1 MTKIITIS
9 LHRLIENYGA
19 KKQSYFLSLFCPI
32 WKWVNEDIY
41 FSSIMN
47 ILLQGGR
54 LHSTF
59 SNCETVVTWY
69 PALVRLVA
77 SVSPDVLLEM
87 WELGELALTYFTSV
101 GLDAEMDP
109 GVLREVGAVGE
120 GLAAVTALVWFRLPH
135 VNLSVKLQ
143 VGFGTE
149 SLKQES

>member
-9 LHRLIENYGA
+9 VHRLIENYGA

-47 ILLQGGR
+47 ILLQGWR

-109 GVLREVGAVGE
+109 HVLREVGAVGE
-120 GLAAVTALVWFRLPH
+120 GLAAVTALVWLGLPH
-135 VNLSVKLQ
+135 VHLGVQLEICLGAK
-143 VGFGTE
+143 
-149 SLKQES
+149 SLK